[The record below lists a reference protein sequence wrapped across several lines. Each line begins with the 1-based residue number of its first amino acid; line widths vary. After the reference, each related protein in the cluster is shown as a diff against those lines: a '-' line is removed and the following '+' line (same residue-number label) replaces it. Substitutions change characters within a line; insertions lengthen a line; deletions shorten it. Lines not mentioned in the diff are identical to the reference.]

1 MGMTTGILDTYG
13 LQSVVIDGFADF
25 IMHSGIWRTTAY
37 RLSVAGERIPVLV
50 MELTLPAREQVR
62 DRILG
67 VIGADASEILARH

>member
-1 MGMTTGILDTYG
+1 MSAGLDTYG

-25 IMHSGIWRTTAY
+25 IMHSGIWRMTAY